1 MNLCHIQCSAL
12 CMALVLTRRVVGLVF
27 LMVCRGFL
35 EIAGA
40 QNAQAQQVY
49 IKRTFFDYAG

>member
-1 MNLCHIQCSAL
+1 MNLCRTQCSAL

-27 LMVCRGFL
+27 LMVCRVFL

-49 IKRTFFDYAG
+49 INRTSL